1 MYSSTGSAEQS
12 RESVNAS
19 YDVLNSRLMPR
30 AGNTADEELVFRSD
44 SRSSKTSQNQQY
56 MNTLSTGQK
65 ARNTLNASQT
75 RVNSPGA
82 STTSVNQQHTG
93 QPRSQS
99 STGHYP
105 SGPKPGRLPSRASSG
120 APGHPG
126 GTANSS
132 GSSEDSMKQKQM
144 NHQRGR
150 GGGSAAGASMMAK
163 RRDATVDARGFLR
176 TLNDLFFSKFC
187 VDELF
192 YREFREQ
199 LVKRIQESTYRYDPE
214 DLQDILDDVSE
225 ACKSTR

>member
-1 MYSSTGSAEQS
+1 
-12 RESVNAS
+12 
-19 YDVLNSRLMPR
+19 MPR

-65 ARNTLNASQT
+65 ARNTLTASQT

-82 STTSVNQQHTG
+82 STTSVNQQAMLPGRSHSSAGHYGGGSQKPNRVASRSSAGPHTG
-93 QPRSQS
+93 GS
-99 STGHYP
+99 
-105 SGPKPGRLPSRASSG
+105 
-120 APGHPG
+120 
-126 GTANSS
+126 ANSS
-132 GSSEDSMKQKQM
+132 GSSEDSMMKQKQGG
-144 NHQRGR
+144 HQRGK
-150 GGGSAAGASMMAK
+150 GSVGGASMTKKQA
-163 RRDATVDARGFLR
+163 VDARGFLR